1 MAAPFFHRLT
11 VGKGFLP
18 VCRQASI
25 DPLSR
30 NRNRGITNHED
41 TYPGR
46 IRGPGHGR
54 RCPGACTLVFH
65 AAVMSKYIL
74 GSRGRV
80 IDHSPAREQIAITLA
95 AGGLVLLR
103 VAMLLIALAFAWHYG
118 LL

>member
-1 MAAPFFHRLT
+1 
-11 VGKGFLP
+11 
-18 VCRQASI
+18 
-25 DPLSR
+25 
-30 NRNRGITNHED
+30 
-41 TYPGR
+41 
-46 IRGPGHGR
+46 
-54 RCPGACTLVFH
+54 
-65 AAVMSKYIL
+65 MSKYIL